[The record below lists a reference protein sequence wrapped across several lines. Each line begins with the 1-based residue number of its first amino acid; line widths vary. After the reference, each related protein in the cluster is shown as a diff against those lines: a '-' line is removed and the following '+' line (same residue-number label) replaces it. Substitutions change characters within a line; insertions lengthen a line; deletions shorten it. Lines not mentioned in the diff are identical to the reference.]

1 VSDDRLR
8 ELFCQVAEID
18 VDVPPAERAIDRG
31 RRHRRDRLRA
41 AGLAWTVMLA
51 VGLGAPQAAAGL
63 AGSSGSFQERSSAGL
78 QGAHGAARYV
88 KTLHRSASRQTAG
101 ATALASAAPSPNPS
115 VNASGDGAVASLP
128 PQGSGQL
135 LLAVDAAD
143 RLVMTRIGLTT
154 SPVPVPGI
162 EPAAGAPPILVT
174 DPAGGWV
181 VVISSPDRRPR
192 VRGTRLALVAATG
205 RSDPFGPVFLAA
217 TVTSAAVDPSGSRI
231 AIALSKP
238 LARPRI
244 TVLPLPRH
252 RGSARSWRLRSV
264 RGTLVTSLS
273 WAPDGRRLS
282 YLPARRP
289 AARTRASGPFT
300 LDVAQH
306 APALPPS
313 SGAPPAVMARA
324 GCVLDATA
332 WLGTSGK
339 FGALEHCARSAAEV
353 LQRTGARS
361 GAKAGPAL
369 AVARPGGRTG
379 CGTPAL
385 DPNSTGNRVLIS
397 YCGIYL
403 DQRGTVTRLP
413 GGLKAA
419 AFSG

>member
-8 ELFCQVAEID
+8 DLFNQVAVMT
-18 VDVPPAERAIDRG
+18 VDVSPAERAIERG
-31 RRHRRDRLRA
+31 RKHRRDRLRA

-63 AGSSGSFQERSSAGL
+63 AGSSGQVGVLVAPGYPAGQAAGNAKVL
-78 QGAHGAARYV
+78 HQSVAQQATRLITTSGAAD
-88 KTLHRSASRQTAG
+88 K
-101 ATALASAAPSPNPS
+101 SAASNG
-115 VNASGDGAVASLP
+115 SGDATGRSLP
-128 PQGSGQL
+128 PQGNGQL

-162 EPAAGAPPILVT
+162 EAAADARPVLVT
-174 DPAGGWV
+174 NPAGGWV
-181 VVISSPDRRPR
+181 VVISSPDRWPR
-192 VRGTRLALVAATG
+192 VRGTRLAMVAATG

-217 TVTSAAVDPSGSRI
+217 TVTSAAVDPSGSRV

-238 LARPRI
+238 FARPRI
-244 TVLPLPRH
+244 AVLPLPSH
-252 RGSARSWRLRSV
+252 QGTARSWRLRYV

-273 WAPDGRRLS
+273 WAPDGRHLS
-282 YLPARRP
+282 YLPAPRA
-289 AARTRASGPFT
+289 AARTRTGGPFT
-300 LDVAQH
+300 LDVARH
-306 APALPPS
+306 VPAMPDS
-313 SGAPPAVMARA
+313 SGSPPAVLLRA

-332 WLGTSGK
+332 WLGTSGR
-339 FGALEHCARSAAEV
+339 FGAIEHCAGSGPEV
-353 LQRTGARS
+353 LQRIDARS
-361 GAKAGPAL
+361 GARTGRAL
-369 AVARPGGRTG
+369 VVAMPRRRRG

-385 DPNSTGNRVLIS
+385 DPNPTGSRVLIS

-403 DQRGTVTRLP
+403 DQRGTLTRLP

>member
-1 VSDDRLR
+1 MSDDRLR
-8 ELFCQVAEID
+8 DLFNQVAVMN
-18 VDVPPAERAIDRG
+18 VDVPTAERAIDRG

-51 VGLGAPQAAAGL
+51 VGLGAPPAAVSL
-63 AGSSGSFQERSSAGL
+63 AGSTGGSPEFSAVRF
-78 QGAHGAARYV
+78 QGAHAPSGYV
-88 KTLHRSASRQTAG
+88 KAVHSSGSRQAMG
-101 ATALASAAPSPNPS
+101 ATTIESPPSNATASANSSNDTGGP
-115 VNASGDGAVASLP
+115 SLP
-128 PQGSGQL
+128 PQGSGHL
-135 LLAVDAAD
+135 VLAVDAAD
-143 RLVMTRIGLTT
+143 RLVMTRIGMMT

-162 EPAAGAPPILVT
+162 EPAAGTPPILVS

-181 VVISSPDRRPR
+181 VVISSPDRWPR

-205 RSDPFGPVFLAA
+205 RSDPFGPVFLAQ
-217 TVTSAAVDPSGSRI
+217 TVTSAAVDPSGSRV

-238 LARPRI
+238 MARPRI
-244 TVLPLPRH
+244 AVLPLPRH
-252 RGSARSWRLRSV
+252 RGSARSWRLRSA

-289 AARTRASGPFT
+289 AASTRASSPLT
-300 LDVAQH
+300 LDVARH
-306 APALPPS
+306 GSALPLS
-313 SGAPPAVMARA
+313 SGSPPAVLARA

-332 WLGTSGK
+332 WLGTSGS
-339 FGALEHCARSAAEV
+339 FGALEHCARGRAE
-353 LQRTGARS
+353 LLKRTGTGSVSR
-361 GAKAGPAL
+361 AGRAVTLAL
-369 AVARPGGRTG
+369 PSRRRY

-385 DPNSTGNRVLIS
+385 DPNANGTGVLIS

-403 DQRGTVTRLP
+403 DQRGTLTRLP